1 MMDTKIQRHI
11 KIKSPANLYLPEYK
25 EYFENREKQIKDT
38 AIIQWKRNKRI
49 NVITDENCWV

>member
-1 MMDTKIQRHI
+1 MDTKIQRHI
-11 KIKSPANLYLPEYK
+11 KIKSSANPFLPEYK
-25 EYFENREKQIKDT
+25 EYFDNREKRIKDT